1 MLEVAKGI
9 QYIHAE
15 GIIHGDIRGVGIDVS
30 HVVNLFLSSCTRKTY
45 SSTLTYIAKLPILDY
60 HRVPGPPC

>member
-15 GIIHGDIRGVGIDVS
+15 GIIHGDIRGVSVHIS
-30 HVVNLFLSSCTRKTY
+30 QVVNLFLSSCTRKTY
-45 SSTLTYIAKLPILDY
+45 SLTLPYIAKSPILDS
-60 HRVPGPPC
+60 HHIPT

>member
-15 GIIHGDIRGVGIDVS
+15 GIIHGDIRGVSIDIS
-30 HVVNLFLSSCTRKTY
+30 NIVNLFLSLCTRKAY
-45 SSTLTYIAKLPILDY
+45 SLTLLPYIAKLQISD
-60 HRVPGPPC
+60 

>member
-15 GIIHGDIRGVGIDVS
+15 GIIHGDIRGVSIDVS
-30 HVVNLFLSSCTRKTY
+30 LIIHLLLSPYTRKTY
-45 SSTLTYIAKLPILDY
+45 F
-60 HRVPGPPC
+60 